1 MKHISSLDRVVCF
14 GRPGNHPVIDL
25 HVHPDY
31 SIDAKGSVEDFCLK
45 AVEMGLRGICFT
57 THLDTDP
64 DYDDAYVVV
73 NGKRLSVFD
82 GRWLENYESEVRTAG
97 DSFRDRGL
105 QVRLGVEV
113 DYYPGALEVLPDQ
126 FHETE
131 FDLVM
136 GSVHL
141 VDHMQMSTEKDA
153 LTTFRKLSLEELGER
168 YYGLLTQCVE
178 TGFFDLLGHLDIYRR
193 YGERFYGNEI
203 HSLWSSHLKGLTAK
217 MKAHAVGF
225 EVNTSSWRKGMQE
238 PMPESSLIR
247 ALRKSG
253 ITTVTVGSDAHNP
266 ADVGADV
273 DRALDLIRNCGFD
286 APFDFLKRRPVMM
299 ADIT

>member
-1 MKHISSLDRVVCF
+1 
-14 GRPGNHPVIDL
+14 VIDF
-25 HVHPDY
+25 HVHPGY
-31 SIDAKGSVEDFCLK
+31 SIDAKGSIEDFCLK
-45 AVEMGLRGICFT
+45 ALEVGLREVCFT

-64 DYDDAYVVV
+64 QYDDAYVLV
-73 NGKRLSVFD
+73 NGKRISVFD
-82 GRWLENYESEVRTAG
+82 GRWLEDYESEVRTAG
-97 DSFRDRGL
+97 DSFGNRGL

-113 DYYPGALEVLPDQ
+113 DYYPGSLEVLPDQ

-153 LTTFRKLSLEELGER
+153 LITFQKFSLEELGDR
-168 YYGLLTQCVE
+168 YYGLLIESVE
-178 TGFFDLLGHLDIYRR
+178 TGFFDLLGHIDIYRR
-193 YGERFYGNEI
+193 YGERFYGKDI
-203 HSLWSSHLKGLTAK
+203 HTLWSSHLKELTVK
-217 MKAHAVGF
+217 MKAKGVGF

-253 ITTVTVGSDAHNP
+253 VTTVTVGSDAHNP
-266 ADVGADV
+266 GDVGADV
-273 DRALDLIRNCGFD
+273 SRAIGLIRNCGF
-286 APFDFLKRRPVMM
+286 AGPYDFVKRRPVMI
-299 ADIT
+299 ADTT

>member
-1 MKHISSLDRVVCF
+1 MFTF
-14 GRPGNHPVIDL
+14 GRPDNHSVIDF
-25 HVHPDY
+25 HVHPGY
-31 SIDAKGSVEDFCLK
+31 SIDAKGSIEDFCLK
-45 AVEMGLRGICFT
+45 ALEVGLREVCFT

-64 DYDDAYVVV
+64 DYDDAYVIV
-73 NGKRLSVFD
+73 NGKRISVFD
-82 GRWLENYESEVRTAG
+82 GRWLEDYESAVRTAG
-97 DSFRDRGL
+97 DSFKNRGL

-153 LTTFRKLSLEELGER
+153 LITFQKLALVELGDR
-168 YYGLLTQCVE
+168 YYGLLIQCVE
-178 TGFFDLLGHLDIYRR
+178 TGFFDLLGHIDIYRR
-193 YGERFYGNEI
+193 YGERFYGKGI
-203 HSLWSSHLKGLTAK
+203 HSLWSSQLKELTAK
-217 MKAHAVGF
+217 MKAHGVGF

-247 ALRKSG
+247 ALQKSG
-253 ITTVTVGSDAHNP
+253 VTIVTVGSDAHNP

-273 DRALDLIRNCGFD
+273 GRALKLIRDCGFA
-286 APFDFLKRRPVMM
+286 APYGFVKRRPVMI
-299 ADIT
+299 ADTI